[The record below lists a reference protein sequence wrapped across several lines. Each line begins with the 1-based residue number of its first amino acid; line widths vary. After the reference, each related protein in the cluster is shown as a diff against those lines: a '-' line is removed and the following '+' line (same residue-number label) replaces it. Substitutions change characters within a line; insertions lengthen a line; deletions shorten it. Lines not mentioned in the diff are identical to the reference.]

1 MLFKKPSYIFYAINI
16 CLLALA
22 LGIFIKADVS
32 EDQKAK
38 SGFQSNYQIYS
49 IPTPEFC
56 TFAGQKISL
65 RDPDA
70 QERFDREMLTN
81 VYWQSQ
87 TILFIKRANRFFPS
101 IERILRQQ
109 GIPLDFK
116 YLAIAES
123 GLQQVVSP
131 AGAAGYWQFLDK
143 TGKRYGLEITEEV
156 DERYNIEKSTLA
168 ACKYFKEA
176 YGQFGDWALVAASYN
191 MGIEGVKRQVR
202 SQSIKKYE
210 DLYLNT
216 ETSRYLFRILS
227 IKEILEHPETYGFHV
242 PFNHLNSEPATVIDK
257 ADISI
262 SNLTEFANE
271 NYCNYKLLKWY
282 NPWMR
287 KPFLNI
293 APGKMYEIK
302 LPADRILN
310 SPLAS
315 KVKDGILQLGDM
327 KMDSIVKEDLILE
340 FEYEVQKGET
350 LESIAKKQNISKE
363 NLMMWNGLTYEQALK
378 PGTKLKIKRVDE

>member
-1 MLFKKPSYIFYAINI
+1 MFFKKPPFFFYLINI
-16 CLLALA
+16 AVLAFA
-22 LGIFIKADVS
+22 LVLFIKADVS

-38 SGFQSNYQIYS
+38 SGFQSNYRIYS
-49 IPTPEFC
+49 IPTPEYC

-65 RDPDA
+65 LDPDA
-70 QERFDREMLTN
+70 QERYDREMLTN

-87 TILFIKRANRFFPS
+87 TILFIKRANRFFPV
-101 IERILRQQ
+101 IERILRQE

-156 DERYNIEKSTLA
+156 DERYSIEKSTLA
-168 ACKYFKEA
+168 ACKYFREA
-176 YGQFGDWALVAASYN
+176 YNQFGDWALVAASYN

-227 IKEILEHPETYGFHV
+227 IKEILEHPETYGFQV
-242 PFNHLNSEPATVIDK
+242 PFNHLYTEPATITVK

-271 NYCNYKLLKWY
+271 NYCNYKLLKWH
-282 NPWMR
+282 NPWLR

-293 APGKMYEIK
+293 APGKIYEIK
-302 LPADRILN
+302 LPADRIMN
-310 SPLAS
+310 SPLAA
-315 KVKDGILQLGDM
+315 KVKDGILILNDM
-327 KMDSIVKEDLILE
+327 RMDSIPKTDLILE
-340 FEYEVQKGET
+340 FEYDVMKGDT
-350 LESIAKKQNISKE
+350 WESIAKKHNVSKE
-363 NLMMWNGLTYEQALK
+363 NLMLWNGFTYEQALK

>member
-70 QERFDREMLTN
+70 QERFDREVLTN

-176 YGQFGDWALVAASYN
+176 YAQFGDWALVAASYN

-242 PFNHLNSEPATVIDK
+242 PFNHLYSEPATVIVK

-302 LPADRILN
+302 FPADRIQN
-310 SPLAS
+310 SPLVS

>member
-176 YGQFGDWALVAASYN
+176 YAQFGDWALVAASYN

-242 PFNHLNSEPATVIDK
+242 PFNHLYSEPATVIVK

-302 LPADRILN
+302 LPADRIQN

>member
-176 YGQFGDWALVAASYN
+176 YAQFGDWALVAASYN

-242 PFNHLNSEPATVIDK
+242 PFNHLYSEPAIVIVK

>member
-70 QERFDREMLTN
+70 QERFDREVLTN

-176 YGQFGDWALVAASYN
+176 YAQFGDWALVAASYN

-242 PFNHLNSEPATVIDK
+242 PFNHLYSEPATVIVK

-302 LPADRILN
+302 LPADRIQN

>member
-1 MLFKKPSYIFYAINI
+1 MLFKKPSYFFYVINI

-176 YGQFGDWALVAASYN
+176 YAQFGDWALVAASYN

-227 IKEILEHPETYGFHV
+227 IKEINSFLLEY
-242 PFNHLNSEPATVIDK
+242 NTV
-257 ADISI
+257 
-262 SNLTEFANE
+262 L
-271 NYCNYKLLKWY
+271 
-282 NPWMR
+282 M
-287 KPFLNI
+287 
-293 APGKMYEIK
+293 
-302 LPADRILN
+302 
-310 SPLAS
+310 
-315 KVKDGILQLGDM
+315 
-327 KMDSIVKEDLILE
+327 
-340 FEYEVQKGET
+340 
-350 LESIAKKQNISKE
+350 AKNF
-363 NLMMWNGLTYEQALK
+363 
-378 PGTKLKIKRVDE
+378 